1 MDVESGVGAQSGV
14 DVTASPPGMRP
25 AARDRHVVAAV
36 VLGLLVPGL
45 GQAYGGYPWRAVIWF
60 VGAVGLGT
68 LTVHALLTSQRPPFN
83 LALPMAGLLA
93 YYLVEIVD
101 AARLTHRQRSTL
113 STQPW
118 WIWIAVVAL
127 FLFVVQPA
135 VTAIFRRSGQG
146 FVFESDSMAPTLLD
160 HDYVMANKRIA
171 LRERGEVIV
180 FEPPAASTRPRS
192 IARVIGLPG
201 DRVAVHDGRAI
212 VNNVPLVEPYI
223 ALPKA
228 RGYRFGPV
236 SVPNGTLF
244 VLGDNRGA
252 ARDSRYW
259 GFLPVGDVV
268 GRVNLVYFS
277 QEPFTGAIRW
287 ERIGQPVR

>member
-1 MDVESGVGAQSGV
+1 
-14 DVTASPPGMRP
+14 
-25 AARDRHVVAAV
+25 VAAV
-36 VLGLLVPGL
+36 VLGILVPGL
-45 GQAYGGYPWRAVIWF
+45 GQAYAGYPWRAFIWF

-68 LTVHALLTSQRPPFN
+68 LTVHALLTNQRPPLN
-83 LALPMAGLLA
+83 LALPMTALLA

-101 AARLTHRQRSTL
+101 AGRLTHRQRSTP
-113 STQPW
+113 SSYPW
-118 WIWIAVVAL
+118 WLWIVLVAL

-135 VTAIFRRSGQG
+135 VTAVFRRSGQG
-146 FVFESDSMAPTLLD
+146 FVFESHSMAPTLLD
-160 HDYVMANKRIA
+160 HDYVMANKTVKR
-171 LRERGEVIV
+171 RERGEVIV
-180 FEPPAASTRPRS
+180 FEPPAASTRPSS

-223 ALPKA
+223 AVPRA

-236 SVPNGTLF
+236 SVPQGTLF
-244 VLGDNRGA
+244 VLGDNRGD

-259 GFLPVGDVV
+259 GFLPIQDVV

-277 QEPFTGAIRW
+277 QEPLTGAIRW